1 MNGSSPASS
10 VLVAA
15 EGVRKAFGER
25 TVLEGVSLEVWERS
39 LTAILG
45 ASGSGKTTLLR
56 LIAGFERADAGTITL
71 GDRVVDGPRTYVP
84 PERRHIGYV
93 PQEGALF
100 PHLNVAANV
109 GFGLGSGS
117 LRRQRREVDRR
128 VAELLQLVGLEGFER
143 RLPHELSGGERQR
156 VALARA
162 LAGRPA
168 LVLLD
173 EPFSSLDVE
182 LRTSMRREVV
192 EVLEKAGA
200 TAILVTHD
208 QDEALSMADRVA
220 VLQRGRIVQY
230 DEPAILYSRPVNG
243 EVARFVGHGNLLLGR
258 LENGVVHSVLGAIS
272 VELGAPA
279 PDRCAVGVLV
289 RPEQID
295 LTRGDRVPDGE
306 RLPHGV
312 VTSREFHGHDV
323 LVGIRLDEPAW
334 GQAPATSRA
343 GFEFFARLP
352 GPEAPEPGT
361 RVAIRVRGTA
371 AAWVSTAG
379 P

>member
-1 MNGSSPASS
+1 VNEPGARPAAS
-10 VLVAA
+10 VNVERLRKSFGASLVLD
-15 EGVRKAFGER
+15 E
-25 TVLEGVSLEVWERS
+25 LSLEVGEGS

-56 LIAGFERADAGTITL
+56 LIAGFERADAGRIL
-71 GDRVVDGPRTYVP
+71 LADRVVDGPRAYVP
-84 PERRHIGYV
+84 PERRRIGYV

-109 GFGLGSGS
+109 GFGLRGGP
-117 LRRQRREVDRR
+117 RRSDRRSNELR
-128 VAELLQLVGLEGFER
+128 VAELLGLVGLEGFER
-143 RLPHELSGGERQR
+143 RLPHQLSGGERQR

-162 LAGRPA
+162 LAARPE

-192 EVLEKAGA
+192 EVLAQAGA

-208 QDEALSMADRVA
+208 QDEALSIAGRVA
-220 VLQRGRIVQY
+220 VLQHGRIVQY
-230 DEPAILYSRPVNG
+230 DEPAVLYSRPVNG

-258 LENGVVHSVLGAIS
+258 LENGLVHSVLGVIA
-272 VELGAPA
+272 VELGARA
-279 PDRCAVGVLV
+279 PERCAVGVLV

-295 LTRGDRVPDGE
+295 LSEGDGIAPGE
-306 RLPHGV
+306 LLPHGV
-312 VTSREFHGHDV
+312 VVSREFHGHDV
-323 LVGIRLDEPAW
+323 LVGVRLDEPAW
-334 GQAPATSRA
+334 GQASGSTRA
-343 GFEFFARLP
+343 AFELFARLP

-361 RVAIRVRGTA
+361 RVSIRVRGTA
-371 AAWVSTAG
+371 AAWVSSTAG
-379 P
+379 